1 MEGANGWVMAEKSK
15 SAPKCTVRRSLVA
28 LCVLLLALGW
38 LPSAHAAVPVLV
50 IDGKGFGHG
59 VGLSQEGALTMGRQG
74 ASTEQILGHFYPG
87 TALARGAA
95 GSVRVVVN
103 HIPAMPTS
111 TVLSFPNG
119 GQVRGSGEGF
129 PVSVAAGGSVRVIWD
144 GAKYRVEGG
153 TPAGEDDV
161 AASQTAPAQVP
172 VPTTTSSTTSTTA
185 PEEDE
190 GGTTTTTE
198 PSLWPGQT
206 TTTTTG
212 DGESPSSTTTTTTPS
227 GADASPASSSPVIAA
242 PAGGSTVTVPARG
255 RTYRGVIEVNGSG
268 GPLRLINI
276 VDIETYLKG
285 MGEVRNPSWP
295 QAALRVQ
302 AIIARTYALRA
313 MRTSGELCDT
323 QRCQVYLGATAEYAA
338 MNKAVEDSRGQVVM
352 FRRSLASTV
361 YSANSG
367 GHSATPNEGFGTA
380 NDGYPYLRAA
390 PNPTADPFPW
400 TVRVA
405 LSDVGRRFGYAGDLT
420 NVRIA
425 KTGPSGRATEVVL
438 EGSAGAKTV
447 AGITFDAGL
456 GLKSTLFTLR
466 IELSDDVPT
475 PPPAEDTE
483 FQALP
488 ENAGAVAGDT
498 LRSSAAVPELPSAE
512 EQSASIIGPGLAEAT
527 ESRTTAAALG
537 FGLPW
542 LLGLIGTA
550 LVRTARLLS
559 R

>member
-1 MEGANGWVMAEKSK
+1 M
-15 SAPKCTVRRSLVA
+15 T

-38 LPSAHAAVPVLV
+38 LPSARAAVPVLV

-74 ASTEQILGHFYPG
+74 ASTEQILGHFYPS
-87 TALARGAA
+87 TALARGAS

-103 HIPAMPTS
+103 HIPAVPTS
-111 TVLSFPNG
+111 TVLSFPSG
-119 GQVRGSGEGF
+119 GEVRGSGEGF
-129 PVSVAAGGSVRVIWD
+129 PVAVSPGEAVRITWD
-144 GAKYRVEGG
+144 GGRYRVEGG
-153 TPAGEDDV
+153 TPAQPPSSESADSTSEVEPSAG
-161 AASQTAPAQVP
+161 ATQVP
-172 VPTTTSSTTSTTA
+172 IEPTTTTTSTTEPGA
-185 PEEDE
+185 
-190 GGTTTTTE
+190 TTTTTQRE
-198 PSLWPGQT
+198 LLPGET
-206 TTTTTG
+206 TTTTTDDENEE
-212 DGESPSSTTTTTTPS
+212 DGSPSSTTTTTAPS
-227 GADASPASSSPVIAA
+227 AAAAPESASPVVAA

-276 VDIETYLKG
+276 VDVETYLKG
-285 MGEVRNPSWP
+285 MGEVRSPSWP
-295 QAALRVQ
+295 QAALRTQ

-352 FRRSLASTV
+352 FRRALASTV

-367 GHSATPNEGFGTA
+367 GHSATPNEGFGTS
-380 NDGYPYLRAA
+380 NDAYPYLRAA
-390 PNPTADPFPW
+390 PNPSADPFPW

-405 LSDVGRRFGYAGDLT
+405 LSDVGRRFGYGGDVT
-420 NVRIA
+420 NVRIN

-438 EGSAGAKTV
+438 EGSAGPKAV
-447 AGITFDAGL
+447 QGITFDAGL
-456 GLKSTLFTLR
+456 GLRSTLFTLR

-475 PPPAEDTE
+475 PPPSEDTE

-488 ENAGAVAGDT
+488 ENAGAVAGDVS
-498 LRSSAAVPELPSAE
+498 RSSTAVPELPPAE
-512 EQSASIIGPGLAEAT
+512 EQETSLIGPSLVDGDASPA
-527 ESRTTAAALG
+527 TAAALG
-537 FGLPW
+537 FGVPW
-542 LLGLIGTA
+542 LFGALGYA
-550 LVRTARLLS
+550 LSRLARATRLLS